1 MAGPLELL
9 RGAGE
14 IVGGGE
20 VGAEGDLEGVGIVL
34 DGFVFFGGVAD
45 RGEAF
50 GSLREFLL

>member
-1 MAGPLELL
+1 VDA
-9 RGAGE
+9 
-14 IVGGGE
+14 
-20 VGAEGDLEGVGIVL
+20 AEGDLEGVGIVL